1 MPLSKTQKLQIPDK
15 VLQTWPC
22 LSARS
27 PCCEIKQNQCMITLL
42 NQSIKGYVC
51 SSRAPQVSHSNS
63 SINATINLLIIH
75 VIACQLYCTMFNV
88 LIITH
93 TLIYYSISILLYNV

>member
-1 MPLSKTQKLQIPDK
+1 MPLSQTQKLQIPDK

-42 NQSIKGYVC
+42 IQSIKGYN
-51 SSRAPQVSHSNS
+51 SQVMYVHQKH
-63 SINATINLLIIH
+63 L
-75 VIACQLYCTMFNV
+75 
-88 LIITH
+88 
-93 TLIYYSISILLYNV
+93 